1 MQGADDGRGNVPVQ
15 GWLSNDAAR
24 RLLAAAGQDL
34 DALTAAAKQKG
45 FRPVALGLKA
55 SVSLQNSIRKQM
67 SKNVIG
73 VLPGATRPDETVLY
87 TAHWDHLGRCGA
99 DRTGADIF
107 NGALEYPNRTPAPVA
122 PAQT

>member
-1 MQGADDGRGNVPVQ
+1 MIRLTPRTTRTDTLCPYTTLFRSVQSSWGGPLLDMQSADDGRSNVPVQ

-67 SKNVIG
+67 SKKDRKS
-73 VLPGATRPDETVLY
+73 TRLNSS
-87 TAHWDHLGRCGA
+87 H
-99 DRTGADIF
+99 
-107 NGALEYPNRTPAPVA
+107 
-122 PAQT
+122 

>member
-1 MQGADDGRGNVPVQ
+1 MQSADDGRSNVPVQ

-87 TAHWDHLGRCGA
+87 TAHWDHLGPIGRASCRERVCQYG
-99 DRTGADIF
+99 
-107 NGALEYPNRTPAPVA
+107 
-122 PAQT
+122 